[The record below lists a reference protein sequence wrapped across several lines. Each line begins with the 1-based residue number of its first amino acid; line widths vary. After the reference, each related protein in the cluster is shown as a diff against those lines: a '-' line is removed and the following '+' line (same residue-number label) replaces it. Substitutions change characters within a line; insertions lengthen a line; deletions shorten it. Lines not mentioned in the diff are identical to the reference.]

1 MGFMTTKFV
10 LYMICLAVL
19 VSMIFSA
26 FASAEIVVGVKK
38 GDWIE
43 YNVTIT
49 GDVPEQHDVT
59 WCKIEV
65 TAVKEKN
72 VYVDIT
78 SRYSDGREET
88 VSSTLKL
95 ETGQIGD
102 CFIIPANL
110 DAGDVFE
117 SPEGTLTI
125 SGVEETTCAGAT
137 RSVVYAN
144 NSQTVFHWDRSTGFL
159 LEANSSYPDFT
170 MRTEAEKTNIWQT
183 QVFGLHPVA
192 FIALI
197 VVVIAAALALVIFL
211 ILKMKK

>member
-1 MGFMTTKFV
+1 MTRKFA
-10 LYMICLAVL
+10 LCMICLAVL
-19 VSMIFSA
+19 VSINFLA
-26 FASAEIVVGVKK
+26 VASAEIVVGVKP
-38 GDWIE
+38 GDWVE

-49 GDVPEQHDVT
+49 GVVPEQHDVT

-65 TAVKEKN
+65 TAVEEKN

-110 DAGDVFE
+110 NVGDVFE

-125 SGVEETTCAGAT
+125 SGVEEKTCAGAT

-144 NSQTVFHWDRSTGFL
+144 NSQTIFHWDKSTGFL

-170 MRTEAEKTNIWQT
+170 MITKAEKTNIWQT
-183 QVFGLHPVA
+183 QAFGIDP
-192 FIALI
+192 I
-197 VVVIAAALALVIFL
+197 VVVVLIAAFIGAVLAIFL
-211 ILKMKK
+211 KTIKK